1 VNYKRLIK
9 TYVIVGVALLL
20 STIAYLIYQNKMYGY
35 SLDLK
40 RFKNYT
46 WIFKESFLKDID
58 TTGGSWV
65 GYQNTLTSF
74 AYKTD
79 IKNFTADAIIDVW
92 EFENHNEIDIRNID
106 IDKCYTDDNIPPDEQ
121 IILYSGSALE
131 TITKRK
137 VQFRSK
143 LKIKLDLLDTIMHKY
158 NSLDYQ
164 VVYGDFNSINLYNQN
179 GLQIKL
185 KNEFESKRTLFIV
198 YKKKK
203 SIYFIVI
210 RSEHTIDKEM
220 INNLNLN

>member
-1 VNYKRLIK
+1 MRILK
-9 TYVIVGVALLL
+9 TYVIVGTVILI

-35 SLDLK
+35 TLDLK

-79 IKNFTADAIIDVW
+79 IKNFTAGAIIDVW
-92 EFENHNEIDIRNID
+92 EFENHNEIDIRKID
-106 IDKCYTDDNIPPDEQ
+106 IEKCYTDDNIPPDEQ
-121 IILYSGSALE
+121 IILYSGSPLE
-131 TITKRK
+131 TVTKRN
-137 VQFRSK
+137 VQFRTG
-143 LKIKLDLLDTIMHKY
+143 LKIKLDLVDTIIHKY
-158 NSLDYQ
+158 NSLNYKC
-164 VVYGDFNSINLYNQN
+164 VFGDINSINLYNQK

-185 KNEFESKRTLFIV
+185 KNEFDRKRTLFIV